1 MNKTFKA
8 LKLVFL
14 GLIIWTA
21 LVYIAF
27 AFLKAEAN
35 PFIWSENVRSAML
48 FMEFAYVLFS
58 PFMVMAL
65 KEEM

>member
-1 MNKTFKA
+1 MKTLKA

-35 PFIWSENVRSAML
+35 PFIWSENVRFAML

-58 PFMVMAL
+58 PLIVNHLEDKM
-65 KEEM
+65 

>member
-1 MNKTFKA
+1 MKTLKA

-35 PFIWSENVRSAML
+35 PFIWSENVRFAML
-48 FMEFAYVLFS
+48 FLEFAYILFS
-58 PFMVMAL
+58 PLMVMHL
-65 KEEM
+65 EDKM

>member
-1 MNKTFKA
+1 MSKTFKA
-8 LKLVFL
+8 LGLVFL

-21 LVYIAF
+21 LLYIGF
-27 AFLKAEAN
+27 AFLKAELN
-35 PFIWSENVRSAML
+35 PFIWSQNVRFTML

-58 PFMVMAL
+58 PLMVSVF